1 MSEGDERRRWAN
13 ASRWLRGGMQA
24 STIGFTMVLAT
35 VFGFGIGLGLDRLFH
50 TGFDNELGVGWFTM
64 LFTLLGIIAGFREL
78 MRTVIRLNESAER
91 DEQRDEQ

>member
-1 MSEGDERRRWAN
+1 MSGDDGRRRWAN

-50 TGFDNELGVGWFTM
+50 TGFENALGVGWFTM
-64 LFTLLGIIAGFREL
+64 GFTLLGILAGFREL
-78 MRTVIRLNESAER
+78 IRTVIRLNENAER
-91 DEQRDEQ
+91 DER